1 LNLIIFYIKVYKPYN
16 LIIISYLNEAKTNL
30 LTKMV
35 KRCMFC
41 KGEVSDKSVVDFCRK
56 CGYGVWGPKMCE
68 AIIKE
73 MEEANQRGDLDQ
85 GGSGK

>member
-1 LNLIIFYIKVYKPYN
+1 LLVKAKII
-16 LIIISYLNEAKTNL
+16 EMA
-30 LTKMV
+30 
-35 KRCMFC
+35 KRCIYCRCEIADNSVIDFC
-41 KGEVSDKSVVDFCRK
+41 KK

-85 GGSGK
+85 GGNGK